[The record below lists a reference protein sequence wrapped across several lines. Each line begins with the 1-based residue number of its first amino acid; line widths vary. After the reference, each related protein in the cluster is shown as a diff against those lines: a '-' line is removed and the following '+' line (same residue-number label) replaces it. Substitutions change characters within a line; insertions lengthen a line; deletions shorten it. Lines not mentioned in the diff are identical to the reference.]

1 MDKQQQQH
9 MAFTL
14 IKNGQSLA
22 TVEQLEVT
30 GAITEYT
37 AELFYFVWRNSTH
50 RFGHTYKCYESP
62 SNHLAV
68 QTWLQDKTE
77 SGFSA
82 VIEQFDCTKAC

>member
-1 MDKQQQQH
+1 MNKQQH

-50 RFGHTYKCYESP
+50 RFSSEYKCYESP
-62 SNHLAV
+62 SNKEVV
-68 QTWLQDKTE
+68 QTWLKDKTE

-82 VIEQFDCTKAC
+82 VIEQFNIL